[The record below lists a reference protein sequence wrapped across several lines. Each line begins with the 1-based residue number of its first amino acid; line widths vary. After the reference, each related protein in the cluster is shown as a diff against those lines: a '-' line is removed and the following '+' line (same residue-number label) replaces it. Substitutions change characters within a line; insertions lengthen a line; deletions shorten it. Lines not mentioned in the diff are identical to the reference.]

1 MSVVITSSACL
12 YKKRL
17 LLIAPGHFL
26 LCLQF
31 MMVCC
36 MGCTTRSKTLP
47 NNSREREIER
57 ESTNVICALQAVH
70 DSEFETN
77 LVGG

>member
-1 MSVVITSSACL
+1 MSVVTMSSACL

-26 LCLQF
+26 LCLKF
-31 MMVCC
+31 VMMCC

-47 NNSREREIER
+47 NNSKERER
-57 ESTNVICALQAVH
+57 ESTNCDLHTARSAGQCI
-70 DSEFETN
+70 
-77 LVGG
+77 

>member
-36 MGCTTRSKTLP
+36 MGCTTRSTTLP
-47 NNSREREIER
+47 NNSRERERER
-57 ESTNVICALQAVH
+57 EY
-70 DSEFETN
+70 
-77 LVGG
+77 